1 MKRLHFL
8 IILSFITIF
17 SSAEPYCDV
26 RKFSILDGLAANSIS
41 DLAQGYDNLMWFGTW
56 NGLSYFD
63 GYHFKTFRDE
73 PDDIDIMST
82 NRIRAIFPSP
92 DNNVWV
98 VTFDRKLYIFDTEQ
112 CQFIRIGTM
121 LCEHFGIHLKSSKIY
136 TLANGH
142 TWITLTSRTS

>member
-56 NGLSYFD
+56 NGLSYYD
-63 GYHFKTFRDE
+63 GYHSRHSVTS
-73 PDDIDIMST
+73 PTTST
-82 NRIRAIFPSP
+82 S
-92 DNNVWV
+92 
-98 VTFDRKLYIFDTEQ
+98 
-112 CQFIRIGTM
+112 
-121 LCEHFGIHLKSSKIY
+121 
-136 TLANGH
+136 
-142 TWITLTSRTS
+142 